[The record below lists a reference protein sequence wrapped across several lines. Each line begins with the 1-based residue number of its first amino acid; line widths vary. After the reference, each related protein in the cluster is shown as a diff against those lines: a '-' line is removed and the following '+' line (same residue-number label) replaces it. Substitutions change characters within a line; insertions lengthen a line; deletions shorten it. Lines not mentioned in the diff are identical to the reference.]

1 MNVIEKYNN
10 ELLKFSGLKQ
20 SSEKKF
26 LFSDVLLFRE
36 YQSRLYKWKLALDF
50 DGDDFFL
57 KRKSYHNLFVD
68 LNPSWFKDLIA
79 EEIIVKDLNAKGLD
93 FILSALKEFMG
104 YFMFLYINW
113 EIFKEREEIKKY
125 ALSDPYESLF
135 IILRRGGLIYFS
147 GNMFNINGRTYL
159 KYDNNFRLPSI
170 EIYFLDFIDA
180 HCLDF
185 PNQEEVNLLWT
196 QYSLK

>member
-1 MNVIEKYNN
+1 MNIIEKYNN
-10 ELLKFSGLKQ
+10 ELMKFSGLKQ
-20 SSEKKF
+20 SGEKKF
-26 LFSDVLLFRE
+26 LFSNVLLFRE
-36 YQSRLYKWKLALDF
+36 YQARLYEWKLALDF

-68 LNPSWFKDLIA
+68 LKPSWFNDLIS
-79 EEIIVKDLNAKGLD
+79 EEIIVKDLNSEGLD

-125 ALSDPYESLF
+125 TLSDPYESLF

-170 EIYFLDFIDA
+170 EIDFLDFIDA